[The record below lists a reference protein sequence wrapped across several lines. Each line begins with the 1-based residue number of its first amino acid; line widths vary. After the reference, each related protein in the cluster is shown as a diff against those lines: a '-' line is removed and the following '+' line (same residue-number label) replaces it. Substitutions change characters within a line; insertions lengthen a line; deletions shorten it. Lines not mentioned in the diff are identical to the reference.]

1 MDGLVAE
8 TGPVGPPGLGTNF
21 QRILSWFRTV
31 PRPVLAGIWYASLLV
46 AGTWLILRSSP
57 WGIGVRV
64 DSLSYLTAAKSLA
77 QGRCLCWLGSGLEL
91 KPLVHFGPLYPV
103 VVAGGTLL
111 GWSILESARALAA
124 VLYGAN
130 LALSGLA
137 VHVVTKNPWAGMAA
151 AFVFGASPMM
161 VEAHDSAMSE
171 PLFLLLLIAGFLA
184 LAVYLDG
191 RRTVFLG
198 LGALACGLAMLT
210 RYAGSSMLL
219 AGAGALLLVNP
230 GSWRIRIRDAMGFAL
245 ASLLPLSLW
254 LLRNMSVSGTMTN
267 RVLGYH
273 PVTADDARAFLDI
286 VAGWL
291 TSARTSHW
299 IEGLLLAA
307 LLVAG
312 AWIAWRYTRSDSAV
326 ERRAGGLDMILMV
339 YILVYIPMLALSRTY
354 FDAKIPIDDRML
366 SPWYASLALMAA
378 VVAGVS
384 LRGLRWRWWIVPVV
398 LAFLAGPGRH
408 MVDGSRRVLGR
419 LEGEGVG
426 YASRAWGVSPSLGWV
441 RDLSPDALLYSNKAL
456 VIQLLLGRAAYQP
469 PERYDEV
476 KAQFREDFLENL
488 GRMYA
493 DLERPNSYLLMFD
506 PVRPIEPAD
515 IEDEFT
521 VGLVLIETLS
531 DGVVYAD
538 PSTIAGP

>member
-1 MDGLVAE
+1 VRG
-8 TGPVGPPGLGTNF
+8 
-21 QRILSWFRTV
+21 ILSDIRRD
-31 PRPVLAGIWYASLLV
+31 PRKILAGVWYASLLV

-64 DSLSYLTAAKSLA
+64 DSLSYLTAAQSLA
-77 QGRCLCWLGSGLEL
+77 QGHCLCWLGSGLEL
-91 KPLVHFGPLYPV
+91 KPLVHFGPLYPSL
-103 VVAGGTLL
+103 VAAGTLL
-111 GWSILESARALAA
+111 GMSILESARVLAA

-137 VHVVTKNPWAGMAA
+137 VHVVTKNPWAGVGA
-151 AFVFGASPMM
+151 AFVFGASPVI

-171 PLFLLLLIAGFLA
+171 PLFLFFLMAGFLA

-191 RRTVFLG
+191 RWPIVLG
-198 LGALACGLAMLT
+198 LAALACGLAVLT

-219 AGAGALLLVNP
+219 AGVGALLLVNR
-230 GSWRIRIRDAMGFAL
+230 GSWRIRIRDAMVFAL
-245 ASLLPLSLW
+245 AAFLPLSLW
-254 LLRNMSVSGTMTN
+254 LLRNLAVSGTLTN

-286 VAGWL
+286 VTGWL
-291 TSARTSHW
+291 TAARTSHW

-307 LLVAG
+307 LLVGGAG
-312 AWIAWRYTRSDSAV
+312 VVWRYTRSDSSV
-326 ERRAGGLDMILMV
+326 ERRAGGLGMILML
-339 YILVYIPMLALSRTY
+339 YILVYVPMLGLSRTY

-366 SPWYASLALMAA
+366 SPWYASLTLMAA
-378 VVAGVS
+378 LVAGIS
-384 LRGLRWRWWIVPVV
+384 LRGPRRTWWIVPVALLV
-398 LAFLAGPGRH
+398 LAGPGRY

-419 LEGEGVG
+419 LETQGVG
-426 YASRAWGVSPSLGWV
+426 FASRAWGESPSLDWV
-441 RDLSPDALLYSNKAL
+441 RDLSSDALLYSNKAL

-488 GRMYA
+488 DRMYA

-515 IEDEFT
+515 VEDEFT